1 MFETDIW
8 NENVREYFSVFNGFC
23 IQIKMNPAKIPKT
36 EMYSLA
42 IYNEQQKLQV
52 LIQEAGSSP
61 YYQLNQ
67 DFLHGDIIE
76 MGNANQ
82 SGKFYDVTFEEE
94 IIMAEEEGECTTY
107 GEGAEF
113 KTYADCVASKGNQMF
128 VPILGC
134 SVPWLVAPSSTERCT
149 GRVNIPKPYLQTE
162 SEIRDIVRQILEYT
176 EFKSFPEFQTCIKPC
191 REIKAIS
198 TLKRSVK
205 AKSLNSIDLN
215 FKKTVKVTRY
225 LKAYGVFELV
235 VDVGS
240 SLGLW
245 IGLSVLGVFDLIF
258 QAGTKINQIL
268 GKRMFKP
275 GRFHARSPVVK
286 GKYSYI
292 NPF

>member
-1 MFETDIW
+1 
-8 NENVREYFSVFNGFC
+8 
-23 IQIKMNPAKIPKT
+23 
-36 EMYSLA
+36 
-42 IYNEQQKLQV
+42 
-52 LIQEAGSSP
+52 
-61 YYQLNQ
+61 
-67 DFLHGDIIE
+67 
-76 MGNANQ
+76 
-82 SGKFYDVTFEEE
+82 
-94 IIMAEEEGECTTY
+94 
-107 GEGAEF
+107 
-113 KTYADCVASKGNQMF
+113 MF
-128 VPILGC
+128 VPIFGC
-134 SVPWLVAPSSTERCT
+134 LVPWLGAPSSTGRCT
-149 GRVNIPKPYLQTE
+149 GTVSSVETFGKAKVE
-162 SEIRDIVRQILEYT
+162 SEGIIQKIMRYR
-176 EFKSFPEFQTCIKPC
+176 EFKSYPESQSCIKPC